1 LSAPAWTLLFFVVS
15 QVLLAVSAPYLVY
28 NHRMDYSVIKDNVAC
43 VGATLDAVKKYI
55 RSRNLEEYIVLLG
68 DSVTYSGP
76 GGPLQSVSFYMNQR
90 ASENGWLPVFNFAI
104 PAAQMGDLYTLLL
117 MLDERGISTDRV
129 VLNIG
134 YASFV
139 KRDPDPPIV
148 YWLEQDLRRLD
159 PTAYRE
165 VEYDLVRSKENK
177 NRPGPIESFLEYN
190 IYSRIPI
197 LKYRDFVRAAMERKL
212 GVRSQE
218 TGGPRPWFEKKYLR
232 SVLKGP
238 VYQRQF
244 DPSPMVLD
252 ESNSAV
258 YFLKRIVEHQRDK
271 GLLIYMNPLNKV
283 LMKEETSVPGFVDNM
298 NKLSAFLSQTAE
310 DYGFTYVDLTDA
322 IPCHMFSDHLH
333 LIADGY
339 RLLADHLWR
348 ILRETGIG
356 LSESCRQSG

>member
-1 LSAPAWTLLFFVVS
+1 
-15 QVLLAVSAPYLVY
+15 
-28 NHRMDYSVIKDNVAC
+28 MDYTVIKDNIAC

-55 RSRNLEEYIVLLG
+55 ESHNLQDYIVLLG

-76 GGPLQSVSFYMNQR
+76 GGPLQSVSFYMSKQ

-117 MLDERGISTDRV
+117 MLDKRGISTDRV

-134 YASFV
+134 YASFI

-148 YWLEQDLRRLD
+148 YWLEQDLRQLD
-159 PTAYRE
+159 PAAYRR
-165 VEYDLVRSKENK
+165 VEYDLIRSQENK
-177 NRPGPIESFLEYN
+177 NRPGSIESFLEYN

-197 LKYRDFVRAAMERKL
+197 LKYRDFIRAAIERKL

-218 TGGPRPWFEKKYLR
+218 TGDPRPWFEKQYLKDA
-232 SVLKGP
+232 LKAP

-252 ESNSAV
+252 ESNPAV
-258 YFLKRIVEHQRDK
+258 YFLDRIAEHQRGK
-271 GLLIYMNPLNKV
+271 GLFIYMNPLNKA
-283 LMKEETSVPGFVDNM
+283 LMKEETSTPGFVDNM
-298 NKLSAFLSQTAE
+298 SRLNVFLSQTAGN
-310 DYGFTYVDLTDA
+310 YGFTYVDLTDA
-322 IPCHMFSDHLH
+322 VPYDVFSDHLH
-333 LIADGY
+333 LTADGY

-356 LSESCRQSG
+356 L